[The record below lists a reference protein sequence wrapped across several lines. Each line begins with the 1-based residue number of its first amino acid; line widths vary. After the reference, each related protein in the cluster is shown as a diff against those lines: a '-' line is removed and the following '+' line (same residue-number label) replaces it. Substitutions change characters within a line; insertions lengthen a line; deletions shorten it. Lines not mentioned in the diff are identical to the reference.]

1 MNVPDTLDERMEPTK
16 PDKFETAKIVSMS
29 EANNLGGVYNITMRA
44 GGNGVK

>member
-1 MNVPDTLDERMEPTK
+1 MNEPDILDERMQPTK

-29 EANNLGGVYNITMRA
+29 EANNLGGIYNITMRA